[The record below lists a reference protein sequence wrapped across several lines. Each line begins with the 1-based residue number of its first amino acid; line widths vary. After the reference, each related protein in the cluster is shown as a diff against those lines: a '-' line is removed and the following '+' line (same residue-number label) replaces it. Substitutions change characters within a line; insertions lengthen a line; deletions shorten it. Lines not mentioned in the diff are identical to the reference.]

1 VTTHNHDINSATAYA
16 GSRSPDGSPYRTEH
30 PQDYDSEDI
39 CSRNDDDDV
48 EASTS
53 GRESP
58 LPMEGGLKEETH
70 LLELHAYRATMM
82 ALYAYGSI
90 SWEQEA
96 LMTNLRLT
104 LNIST
109 DEHLSELR
117 NLASSSVCSR

>member
-1 VTTHNHDINSATAYA
+1 VTTHDRGINSATAYA
-16 GSRSPDGSPYRTEH
+16 GSRSPDGSPYRPEH

-39 CSRNDDDDV
+39 CSRNDDD
-48 EASTS
+48 ETS
-53 GRESP
+53 ICGRESP
-58 LPMEGGLKEETH
+58 LPMEGGLKEEIH